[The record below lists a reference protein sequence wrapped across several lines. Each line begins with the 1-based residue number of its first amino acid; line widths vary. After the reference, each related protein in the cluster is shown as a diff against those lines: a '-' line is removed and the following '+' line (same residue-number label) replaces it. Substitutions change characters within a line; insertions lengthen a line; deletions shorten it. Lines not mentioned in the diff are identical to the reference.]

1 MLCVLSDQIN
11 IQSYYLLVA
20 NFKLQNFSVYGFN
33 DYNQSV
39 KHKYRMCSGVDKN
52 SVCGVHGGVVVTS
65 PLIAFPHD
73 KMLGRKKHY
82 NPNLQ
87 QVLECWRFHVQLC
100 Y

>member
-1 MLCVLSDQIN
+1 
-11 IQSYYLLVA
+11 
-20 NFKLQNFSVYGFN
+20 
-33 DYNQSV
+33 
-39 KHKYRMCSGVDKN
+39 MCSGVDKN